1 MMRNALVISD
11 FACAV
16 VLLAGAGLLIR
27 SFVAVQAVA
36 PGFETQNILTA
47 QLRFHNALPPSERTG
62 LYQEAL
68 NSIGALPGVR
78 AVGAI
83 STMFWRGDG
92 GAFGL
97 RAVEGRLPEERDRW
111 TALSWAT
118 VSGNYFQA
126 LGVPLLM
133 GRFFSEQDRLGAG
146 PVVIINETMAR

>member
-47 QLRFHNALPPSERTG
+47 QLRFHNALPPNQRTG

-68 NSIGALPGVR
+68 NRIGALPGVR
-78 AVGAI
+78 AAGAI

-97 RAVEGRLPEERDRW
+97 RAVEGSLPRQRYRLKPPSV
-111 TALSWAT
+111 APC
-118 VSGNYFQA
+118 VGKY
-126 LGVPLLM
+126 
-133 GRFFSEQDRLGAG
+133 
-146 PVVIINETMAR
+146 